1 MIQNITKNWNIFR
14 ILRLAL
20 GLFLMTEAIRTGV
33 WFMTIFA
40 AAMIIMP
47 LLNIGCCAGG
57 NCAVPDRKS
66 FGPDTDEVQF
76 EEVKSK

>member
-1 MIQNITKNWNIFR
+1 MQNITKNWNIFR

-57 NCAVPDRKS
+57 NCAVPDNKS
-66 FGPDTDEVQF
+66 PGSDVDEVQF

>member
-20 GLFLMTEAIRTGV
+20 GLFLMTEAIRIGN
-33 WFMTIFA
+33 WFMTVFA

-57 NCAVPDRKS
+57 NCAVPDSKS
-66 FGPDTDEVQF
+66 SGSDADEVEF
-76 EEVKSK
+76 EEVQSK

>member
-40 AAMIIMP
+40 AAMIILP

-66 FGPDTDEVQF
+66 SGSDADEVQF

>member
-1 MIQNITKNWNIFR
+1 MIQNITTNWNIFR

-20 GLFLMTEAIRTGV
+20 GLFLMTEAIRTGN
-33 WFMTIFA
+33 WFMTVFA

-47 LLNIGCCAGG
+47 LLNIGCGAGG
-57 NCAVPDRKS
+57 NCAVPDQKPS
-66 FGPDTDEVQF
+66 GEHTDELEF

>member
-1 MIQNITKNWNIFR
+1 MIRNITKNWNIFR

-20 GLFLMTEAIRTGV
+20 GMFLMTEAVRTAN

-47 LLNIGCCAGG
+47 LLNIPSYTGG
-57 NCAVPDRKS
+57 NCAVPDSKS
-66 FGPDTDEVQF
+66 SGSDTDEV
-76 EEVKSK
+76 

>member
-1 MIQNITKNWNIFR
+1 MIQNITTNWNIFR

-20 GLFLMTEAIRTGV
+20 GLFLMTEAVRTAN

-40 AAMIIMP
+40 AVLIIMP

-57 NCAVPDRKS
+57 NCAVPDQKPS
-66 FGPDTDEVQF
+66 VEYTDNVEF

>member
-20 GLFLMTEAIRTGV
+20 GLFLMTVAFRTGV

-40 AAMIIMP
+40 AALIIMP

-57 NCAVPDRKS
+57 NCAVPYRKS
-66 FGPDTDEVQF
+66 SGSDTDEVQF

>member
-57 NCAVPDRKS
+57 NCAVSDRKS
-66 FGPDTDEVQF
+66 SGSDTDEVEF
-76 EEVKSK
+76 EEVQSK

>member
-20 GLFLMTEAIRTGV
+20 GLFLMTEAIRTGN
-33 WFMTIFA
+33 WFMTVFA
-40 AAMIIMP
+40 VAMIIMP

-57 NCAVPDRKS
+57 NCAVPENKS
-66 FGPDTDEVQF
+66 SDINSEEVEF

>member
-1 MIQNITKNWNIFR
+1 MIQSITKNWNIFR

-33 WFMTIFA
+33 WFMTVFA

-57 NCAVPDRKS
+57 NCAVPERKS
-66 FGPDTDEVQF
+66 SGSDTDEVQF
-76 EEVKSK
+76 EEVQSK

>member
-1 MIQNITKNWNIFR
+1 MIQNITKKWNIFR
-14 ILRLAL
+14 IVRLAL
-20 GLFLMTEAIRTGV
+20 VLFLMTEAIRTGV

-40 AAMIIMP
+40 AAMIIIP

-66 FGPDTDEVQF
+66 SGSDTDEVQF

>member
-33 WFMTIFA
+33 WFIMIFA

-66 FGPDTDEVQF
+66 SGSDTDEVQF